1 MTLKER
7 QAINSQ
13 IAKLVIEISK
23 IENDDVKHDDLM
35 DHCRKMIKI
44 VKYGGR
50 E

>member
-7 QAINSQ
+7 QAQ

-35 DHCRKMIKI
+35 DHCRKND
-44 VKYGGR
+44 
-50 E
+50 